1 MRIWAVSTIV
11 LVFIT
16 LYSACGDSATEI
28 TGTLPVVTG
37 ITIDSISSKGD
48 TIVVTWAALTGTQI
62 EGYLLWTRVKPGNPW
77 MLLDVVDQNIAS
89 HIADRSAFYTVM
101 AFNGDDTSSD
111 TGLSDNTRTEKLSE
125 IRRYFSKIAVG
136 FRIDLEGDSL
146 ISGDPTSPGF
156 QQQFTVAVDT
166 LGGDRYV
173 YAGTANP
180 RLWPGGAET
189 SVSLSSGFVAP
200 APDDSTQWR
209 DSIFYGGNFF
219 LELDNGYYCK
229 LNASNT
235 DPDSLTMAD
244 TLIIGGEFQPFRN
257 VRVFDQ
263 SW

>member
-1 MRIWAVSTIV
+1 MKIWVASIIL

-28 TGTLPVVTG
+28 SGTLPIVTG
-37 ITIDSISSKGD
+37 ITIDSVSSRGD

-62 EGYLLWTRVKPGNPW
+62 EGYLLWSRIKPGNPW
-77 MLLDVVDQNIAS
+77 VLLDVVYQNTAT

-111 TGLSDNTRTEKLSE
+111 TGISANTRTDKLSE
-125 IRRYFSKIAVG
+125 IRKYFSTISVG

-146 ISGDPTSPGF
+146 VSGDPTSPDF
-156 QQQFTVAVDT
+156 QQQFIVAFDT
-166 LGGDRYV
+166 LGGSRYV
-173 YAGTANP
+173 YSGNAN
-180 RLWPGGAET
+180 RLLWPGGAET
-189 SVSLSSGFVAP
+189 SVSLSGGFVAP
-200 APDDSTQWR
+200 APNDSTQWR

-219 LELDNGYYCK
+219 LELDNRYYCK

-235 DPDSLTMAD
+235 EPDTLTMTD
-244 TLIIGGEFQPFRN
+244 TLIIDGELQPIRN

>member
-1 MRIWAVSTIV
+1 MRIWVVSVIM
-11 LVFIT
+11 LIFIT

-28 TGTLPVVTG
+28 IGTLPVVTD
-37 ITIDSISSKGD
+37 IEIDSTASEGD
-48 TIVVTWAALTGTQI
+48 TIVVTWTALTGTQI

-89 HIADRSAFYTVM
+89 HIADRSAYYTVM

-111 TGLSDNTRTEKLSE
+111 TGLSANTRTKKLSE
-125 IRRYFSKIAVG
+125 IRQYFSSISVG

-146 ISGDPTSPGF
+146 ISGDPASPGF

-173 YAGTANP
+173 YAGNANP

-200 APDDSTQWR
+200 PQNDTTQWR
-209 DSIFYGGNFF
+209 DSIYYGGNFF
-219 LELDNGYYCK
+219 LALDDGYYCK
-229 LNASNT
+229 LSASNT
-235 DPDSLTMAD
+235 NPDTLTIAD
-244 TLIIGGEFQPFRN
+244 TLIIDGELQPIRN
-257 VRVFDQ
+257 VRVFNQ

>member
-28 TGTLPVVTG
+28 TGTLPIVTG

-77 MLLDVVDQNIAS
+77 MLLEVVDQNTAT

-125 IRRYFSKIAVG
+125 IRQYFSKIAVG

-146 ISGDPTSPGF
+146 ISGDPASTDF
-156 QQQFTVAVDT
+156 HQQFTISVGAF
-166 LGGDRYV
+166 GGDRYI
-173 YAGTANP
+173 YAGAADSL
-180 RLWPGGAET
+180 LWPGGEET
-189 SVSLSSGFVAP
+189 SVSLSGGFVAP

-244 TLIIGGEFQPFRN
+244 TLIIGGELQPIRN
-257 VRVFDQ
+257 VRVFNQ